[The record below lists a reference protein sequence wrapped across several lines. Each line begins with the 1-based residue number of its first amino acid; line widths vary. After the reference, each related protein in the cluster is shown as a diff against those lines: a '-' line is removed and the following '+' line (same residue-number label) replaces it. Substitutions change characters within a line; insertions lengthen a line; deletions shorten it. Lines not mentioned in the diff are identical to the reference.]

1 MNNMGSQSQSP
12 LHVVDFTN
20 ENMKPGTDA
29 WFSACNIV
37 RTALEDH
44 GCFIARYNRVSKEL
58 CDSVVCAMEQLFALP
73 SETKVRKTSDKLFRG
88 YLGQVTWLPL
98 YESLGVDNPLS
109 IDGCQK
115 FAHIMWPQEGND
127 HFCESVND
135 YAKVLGELDHMAKRM
150 VFESYGVDMKKCDS
164 FIASSNYLLRC
175 MQYRT
180 VKMDENELGMHC
192 HTDLSTI
199 SIVHQLNNLNGLE
212 IKIMEG
218 EWCGVDASP
227 NLFVVMAG
235 DALQVWSN
243 RRIRACEHRVI
254 MNAKKIRYSMG
265 LFSFIDNMVH
275 IPEELVNEQ
284 HPLCYKQVFN
294 HDDYIRFYDI
304 QKIKEHNSRIEAYC
318 GI

>member
-1 MNNMGSQSQSP
+1 MGSQSQSP
-12 LHVVDFTN
+12 LHVVDFTD

-29 WFSACNIV
+29 WFSACHIV

-44 GCFIARYNRVSKEL
+44 GCFIARYNRVGKEL

-73 SETKVRKTSDKLFRG
+73 IETKVQKTSDKLFRG
-88 YLGQVTWLPL
+88 YLGQITWLPL

-115 FAHIMWPQEGND
+115 FAHIMWPQGND
-127 HFCESVND
+127 HFCESIND
-135 YAKVLGELDHMAKRM
+135 YAKLLGELDHMAKRM
-150 VFESYGVDMKKCDS
+150 VFESYSVDMKRCDS
-164 FIASSNYLLRC
+164 FIESSNYLLRC

-180 VKMDENELGMHC
+180 VKMNENELGMHC

-243 RRIRACEHRVI
+243 KRIRSCEHRVI

-275 IPEELVNEQ
+275 IQEELVNEK
-284 HPLCYKQVFN
+284 HPLRYKPIFN
-294 HDDYIRFYDI
+294 HDEYISFYDKE
-304 QKIKEHNSRIEAYC
+304 KIKDHNSRIEAYC